1 MDWTFL
7 ETLSLDTIPID
18 PEMFGALTSGIIS
31 VFLAA
36 VAIMIAFVIG
46 IYIYT
51 SFAFMAIARKAKYK
65 TPEIA
70 WVPVV
75 GPLLI
80 QAKTAKM
87 HWWPILLLIGAWI
100 PFIGWAL
107 SIVVSVFS
115 IIWTWK
121 TLEAIHRPGW
131 WVLISAIP
139 VIGIAWFVLLGIA
152 AWGKK

>member
-1 MDWTFL
+1 MFL
-7 ETLSLDTIPID
+7 ETLGLIED
-18 PEMFGALTSGIIS
+18 GILSIEAA
-31 VFLAA
+31 LAA
-36 VAIMIAFVIG
+36 VILQTILASMAVFFLVIVG
-46 IYIYT
+46 LYVYT
-51 SFAFMAIARKAKYK
+51 SFAFMAIAKKAKYK

-87 HWWPILLLIGAWI
+87 HWWPILLLLGAWI
-100 PFIGWAL
+100 PFLGWAL
-107 SIVVSVFS
+107 GIVVSVFS
-115 IIWTWK
+115 IIWMWK
-121 TLEAIHRPGW
+121 TLEAIHKPGW

-152 AWGKK
+152 AWSKK